1 MLVTKDEPLSL
12 YDESLMEEWLAI
24 VGMRFFAEQ
33 YYELK
38 CGRGDFSAYSEKSAR
53 NRKLAVAA
61 LFKNGY
67 HLAALKRV
75 ASSKS
80 VPASVAELADATY
93 TIETR

>member
-1 MLVTKDEPLSL
+1 MLVTKDELLSL

-38 CGRGDFSAYSEKSAR
+38 FGRGDFSAYSKKSAR
-53 NRKLAVAA
+53 NRMIAA
-61 LFKNGY
+61 EAIFKNGY

-75 ASSKS
+75 AASKS
-80 VPASVAELADATY
+80 IPASVAELADATY